1 MGLGPM
7 GYVYE
12 NGLQNPLWKWEIVV
26 YFFVAGI
33 AVGTYLFAAFGQLWG
48 SRTDRQH
55 SVTGYFFAMPMMLI
69 SGLMLILDLSVPD
82 RFSRFFHMMWNPR
95 DAGLTFK
102 PESVMSLGSWVILLF
117 SILSAISFGY
127 ALVKR
132 YQWENKVP
140 LARLLISLHEGSWKS
155 VYLSIGILSAAY
167 IGTYT
172 GILLTT
178 THWPVWSST
187 PLIPLLFL
195 VSGVSTGLAALVLYL
210 SKQFKEAKAYIHRLE
225 KADTYIIVGEI
236 VILAV
241 FLVSLG
247 PWASVL
253 TSGSNAFLLFG
264 GVVVAG
270 LLVPLFLRYKPLLG
284 EKNSLILSS
293 SLILFGGLV
302 LRFLMVVGVQ

>member
-1 MGLGPM
+1 MGLGPV

-12 NGLQNPLWKWEIVV
+12 SGLQNPLWKWEIVV

-33 AVGTYLFAAFGQLWG
+33 AVGTYMFAAFGQLWG
-48 SRTDRQH
+48 SRSDRQH
-55 SVTGYFFAMPMMLI
+55 SIMGYFFAMPMMMI

-82 RFSRFFHMMWNPR
+82 RFIRFFHMMWNPR
-95 DAGLTFK
+95 DGGLTFK
-102 PESVMSLGSWVILLF
+102 TESVMSLGSWVILLF
-117 SILSAISFGY
+117 SIIATISFGY

-140 LARLLISLHEGSWKS
+140 LASLLISLHEGSIKS
-155 VYLSIGILSAAY
+155 VYLGIGILSAAY

-195 VSGVSTGLAALVLYL
+195 VSGVSTGLAAMVLIL
-210 SKQFKEAKAYIHRLE
+210 AKRLEQTKGYIHRLE
-225 KADTYIIVGEI
+225 KADTYIMVGEI
-236 VILAV
+236 VIMV
-241 FLVSLG
+241 IFLVSLG

-253 TSGSNAFLLFG
+253 FSGSNAVLLIG
-264 GVVVAG
+264 GVIVAG
-270 LLVPLFLRYKPLLG
+270 LLLPLFLRYKPFLG

-302 LRFLMVVGVQ
+302 LRYLMVVGVQ

>member
-1 MGLGPM
+1 MGPM

-12 NGLQNPLWKWEIVV
+12 NLLQNPLWKWEIVV

-33 AVGTYLFAAFGQLWG
+33 AVGTYMFAAFGGLWG
-48 SRTDRQH
+48 SRSDRQH
-55 SVTGYFFAMPMMLI
+55 SVTGYFFAMPMMMI

-82 RFSRFFHMMWNPR
+82 RFIRFFHMMWSPR
-95 DAGLTFK
+95 DGGLTFK

-117 SILSAISFGY
+117 SVISAISFGY

-132 YQWENKVP
+132 KQWENKGA
-140 LARLLISLHEGSWKS
+140 LASLLVSLHEGPAKS
-155 VYLSIGILSAAY
+155 VYLGIGILSAAY

-195 VSGVSTGLAALVLYL
+195 ISGVSTGLAAMVLTL
-210 SKQFKEAKAYIHRLE
+210 SKQLKQAKGYIHSLE
-225 KADTYIIVGEI
+225 KADTYIMIGEI
-236 VILAV
+236 VILV
-241 FLVSLG
+241 IFLMSLG

-253 TSGSNAFLLFG
+253 LSGSNAFLLIG
-264 GVVVAG
+264 GVLVAG
-270 LLVPLFLRYKPLLG
+270 LLIPLFLRYKPLLG
-284 EKNSLILSS
+284 EKESLILSS

-302 LRFLMVVGVQ
+302 LRYLMVVGVQ

>member
-7 GYVYE
+7 GYVYG

-48 SRTDRQH
+48 SRSDREH
-55 SVTGYFFAMPMMLI
+55 SVTGYFFAMPMMAI

-82 RFSRFFHMMWNPR
+82 RFIRFFHMMWNPR
-95 DAGLTFK
+95 DGAITFK
-102 PESVMSLGSWVILLF
+102 AESVMSLGSWVILLF
-117 SILSAISFGY
+117 SILSAISFAY

-132 YQWENKVP
+132 YQWENKVRF
-140 LARLLISLHEGSWKS
+140 AKLLISLHEGSGNR
-155 VYLSIGILSAAY
+155 VFLGIGILSAGY

-195 VSGVSTGLAALVLYL
+195 VSGVSTGLAAMVLAL
-210 SKQFKEAKAYIHRLE
+210 SKQLKQSKDYIHRLE
-225 KADTYIIVGEI
+225 KADTCIMIGEI
-236 VILAV
+236 VILAI

-247 PWASVL
+247 PWASAL
-253 TSGSNAFLLFG
+253 LSGGNAFLLIG
-264 GVVVAG
+264 GVIVAG
-270 LLVPLFLRYKPLLG
+270 LLLPLVLRYKPLLG
-284 EKNSLILSS
+284 EKESLILSS

-302 LRFLMVVGVQ
+302 LRYLMVVGVQ

>member
-1 MGLGPM
+1 M

-12 NGLQNPLWKWEIVV
+12 AGLQNPLWKWEIVV

-33 AVGTYLFAAFGQLWG
+33 AVGTYMFAAFGQLWG
-48 SRTDRQH
+48 SRSDRQH
-55 SVTGYFFAMPMMLI
+55 SVTGYFFAMPMMVI

-82 RFSRFFHMMWNPR
+82 RFIRFFHMMWNPR
-95 DAGLTFK
+95 DGGLTFK
-102 PESVMSLGSWVILLF
+102 LESVMSLGSWVILLF
-117 SILSAISFGY
+117 SVLSTISFGY

-140 LARLLISLHEGSWKS
+140 LAKMLISLHEGSYKGI
-155 VYLSIGILSAAY
+155 YLGIGILSAAY

-195 VSGVSTGLAALVLYL
+195 ISGVSTGLAAMVLTL
-210 SKQFKEAKAYIHRLE
+210 LKRLDQAKGYIHRLE
-225 KADTYIIVGEI
+225 KADTYIMVGEI
-236 VILAV
+236 VIIAI
-241 FLVSLG
+241 FLLSLG

-253 TSGSNAFLLFG
+253 LSGSNAVLMIG
-264 GVVVAG
+264 GVIIAG
-270 LLVPLFLRYKPLLG
+270 LLLPLYLRYRPLLG
-284 EKNSLILSS
+284 KKNSLILSS
-293 SLILFGGLV
+293 SLILFGGLI
-302 LRFLMVVGVQ
+302 LRYLMVVGIQ